1 MKSSNIYQDIA
12 TRTNGDIYIGVVGP
26 VRVGKSTFI
35 TKFMEEF
42 VIPNIS
48 NLNAKA
54 CTIDELPQSADGV
67 NIMTTQPKFV
77 PAESVRISVADNIQL
92 NVKLIDCVGY
102 FVKGAQGHEQ
112 DNKPRMVKTPWQKEL
127 MPLEKSAEMGTH
139 KVVSEHST
147 IAILMTTD
155 GTFGEISRDNFIP
168 VENRLVQELR
178 EYNKPFVMVVNSK
191 NPKSEETQK
200 LVKSLKEKHNV
211 GVIALKADELNEDD
225 VSEIFE
231 KVLDEFPLVGAELNM
246 PLWMTALDFD
256 NPLIL
261 EIASELK
268 RATGNAEK
276 VGDFDK
282 ANVLFAES
290 VKFEPLVISSV
301 EMGEGKVIYDLIP
314 KPNLF
319 FEVLSSQCGMS
330 IKDDFELVSHMKE
343 LAKAKSNYDKLK
355 GALEQVETNG
365 YGVVLPTIDDLKL
378 EEPEL
383 VRQGGSKFGVKL
395 KASAPSLH
403 IMRVDIET
411 EINPMVGTEEQGR
424 DLIQYLSSQSEGD
437 PEGIWNANM
446 FGKSMHQLMS
456 DGLNTK
462 LNAMP
467 VEAQRKMRKTLT
479 RIVNEGKGG
488 IICILL

>member
-42 VIPNIS
+42 VLPNIS

-155 GTFGEISRDNFIP
+155 GTFGEIPRDNFIP

-178 EYNKPFVMVVNSK
+178 EYNKPFVMVVNSQ

-343 LAKAKSNYDKLK
+343 LAKAKSNYDKIK
-355 GALEQVETNG
+355 GALGQVESNG

-383 VRQGGSKFGVKL
+383 VKQGGSKFGIKL
-395 KASAPSLH
+395 RASAPSLH

-446 FGKSMHQLMS
+446 F
-456 DGLNTK
+456 
-462 LNAMP
+462 
-467 VEAQRKMRKTLT
+467 
-479 RIVNEGKGG
+479 
-488 IICILL
+488 